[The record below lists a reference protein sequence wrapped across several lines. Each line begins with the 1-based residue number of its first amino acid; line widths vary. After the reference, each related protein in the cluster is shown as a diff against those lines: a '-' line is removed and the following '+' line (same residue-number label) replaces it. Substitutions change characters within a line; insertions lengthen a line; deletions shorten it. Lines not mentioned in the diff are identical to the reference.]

1 MELTKTKYKKTEFGL
16 IPEEWQIVKFKD
28 CSFMKGRI
36 GWQGLNE
43 REFTNNPDEPYLITG
58 MNFKNGAIRWN
69 EVYHVS
75 EERYQLAKEIQLTKG
90 DVLMTKDGTIGKLLF
105 VDDIPFPYKATLN
118 SHLLVF
124 RPLKKYYYPKYI
136 YYNLSSP
143 YFLNHIELTKS
154 GTTFFGVSQESV
166 GKYNL
171 LLPPIEEQIKI
182 ATALSD
188 VDELINNLEKLIAKK
203 KAIKQGAM
211 QQLLTPPHK
220 GGKRLEGFS
229 GEWVNKQL
237 GELAIYKN
245 GKAHENCV
253 VEYGDYIIVNSKF
266 ISTDGNVAK
275 YSNDFLCPVN
285 ANEILMVLS
294 DVPNGKAIAKCF
306 IVDKDN
312 RYTLNQRI
320 CSLKPIN
327 TNHLFLY
334 YLINRNPYFL
344 SFDDGAKQTNLRNI
358 DVLNCPLVIP
368 PTIEEQDEIAT
379 IISDIEKEIN
389 QLEAKLNKSKDLKQ
403 GMMQELLTGKTRLL

>member
-1 MELTKTKYKKTEFGL
+1 MELTKTKYKKTEVGM
-16 IPEEWQIVKFKD
+16 IPEDWKICSIEELARVVGGGTPSTQISEYWNGNIEWFTPTEI
-28 CSFMKGRI
+28 GRHKYSINSQRKITELGLKYSSAQMLPI
-36 GWQGLNE
+36 GS
-43 REFTNNPDEPYLITG
+43 I
-58 MNFKNGAIRWN
+58 
-69 EVYHVS
+69 
-75 EERYQLAKEIQLTKG
+75 
-90 DVLMTKDGTIGKLLF
+90 LMTTRASIGDLSIIQKEACTNQGFQSIVSNTENDNEFLYYLLSTLKGSLIKNASGSTF
-105 VDDIPFPYKATLN
+105 LEVSPKKVKSIKAAVPPTL
-118 SHLLVF
+118 
-124 RPLKKYYYPKYI
+124 
-136 YYNLSSP
+136 
-143 YFLNHIELTKS
+143 
-154 GTTFFGVSQESV
+154 
-166 GKYNL
+166 
-171 LLPPIEEQIKI
+171 EEQKAI

-188 VDELINNLEKLIAKK
+188 VDDLINNLEKLIAKK

-220 GGKRLEGFS
+220 GGKRLAGFS
-229 GEWVNKQL
+229 GEWINKQL

-344 SFDDGAKQTNLRNI
+344 RFDDGAKQTNLRNI

-379 IISDIEKEIN
+379 IISDLEKEIN
-389 QLEAKLNKSKDLKQ
+389 QLEEKLNKSKDLKQ
-403 GMMQELLTGKTRLL
+403 GMMQELLTGQTRLV

>member
-1 MELTKTKYKKTEFGL
+1 MELTKTKYKKTEVGLIPMDWEIKTLGEIGGLKNGINKSAEEFGFGFPFANLMDVFGKSSIANNKHFGL
-16 IPEEWQIVKFKD
+16 IN
-28 CSFMKGRI
+28 S
-36 GWQGLNE
+36 NSTE
-43 REFTNNPDEPYLITG
+43 RNLYNL
-58 MNFKNGAIRWN
+58 KA
-69 EVYHVS
+69 
-75 EERYQLAKEIQLTKG
+75 G
-90 DVLMTKDGTIGKLLF
+90 DVLFIRSSVKPSGVGITSLIEIDLKDAIFSGFLIRFRDEGLLDINFKKHCFYGTYFRSNVIASSTVSANTNINQQSIKRLFLIIPPTLAEQQAIG
-105 VDDIPFPYKATLN
+105 
-118 SHLLVF
+118 
-124 RPLKKYYYPKYI
+124 
-136 YYNLSSP
+136 
-143 YFLNHIELTKS
+143 
-154 GTTFFGVSQESV
+154 
-166 GKYNL
+166 
-171 LLPPIEEQIKI
+171 
-182 ATALSD
+182 TALSD
-188 VDELINNLEKLIAKK
+188 VDELISKLEKLIEKK

-229 GEWVNKQL
+229 GEWVEKTL
-237 GELAIYKN
+237 GDLVMYKN

-275 YSNDFLCPVN
+275 YSNDLLCPVN
-285 ANEILMVLS
+285 ASEILMVLS

-358 DVLNCPLVIP
+358 DVMNCPLVIP
-368 PTIEEQDEIAT
+368 PSKEEQNEIAG
-379 IISDIEKEIN
+379 IISDMEKEIN
-389 QLEAKLNKSKDLKQ
+389 QLEAKLHKSKALKQ
-403 GMMQELLTGKTRLL
+403 GMMQELLTGKTRLV